1 MSFLYYKAIN
11 WNETEDAIDQYTW
24 EKLTNNFWLDI
35 RVPVEEDRKNWEALP
50 ATRQTRIGN
59 LLASAS
65 LNTALQSEFGAASL
79 RRGIQT
85 QQEEAVLNVSTFME
99 SVHTKAFTTIYRALV
114 DEKTAE
120 TYYAFADNEALLT
133 EKTAYFE
140 EVFANGTQMQRKAA
154 FILLETAMTFGEY
167 AAVLTEKGL
176 FQTNQMIANILRGS
190 GLYTAYLGYKFQ
202 RAFRQLDSA
211 KQAALTA
218 WLEEF
223 ITATM
228 AVELS
233 FLDKHAEE
241 AAPMAIA
248 LAEYGANYA
257 LDALG
262 FEPRFAAAVSPQLT
276 QRMDQLLTTTAQ
288 LAQQS
293 QVILNSQIEVME
305 SDDYEF

>member
-35 RVPVEEDRKNWEALP
+35 RIPVEEDRKIWSDLTKAQQ
-50 ATRQTRIGN
+50 ARIGD

-85 QQEEAVLNVSTFME
+85 QQEEAVLNVTTFME

-114 DEKTAE
+114 EEETAAS
-120 TYYAFADNEALLT
+120 YYDFADNEPLLM

-140 EVFANGTQMQRKAA
+140 EVFAHGSQLQRKAA
-154 FILLETAMTFGEY
+154 FILLETALTFGEY
-167 AAVLTEKGL
+167 TPVLADPRL
-176 FQTNQMIANILRGS
+176 FQTNQMIGNILRGS

-202 RAFRQLDSA
+202 RAFSELDSG

-218 WLEEF
+218 WLEDF
-223 ITATM
+223 ITTVM

-233 FLDKHAEE
+233 FLDKYGDEL
-241 AAPMAIA
+241 APEAIA

-257 LDALG
+257 LGTMG
-262 FEPRFAAAVSPQLT
+262 FEARFAANLSPEMQS
-276 QRMDQLLTTTAQ
+276 RMDQLLTTTAQ

-293 QVILNSQIEVME
+293 QIRLNSQLEAMDE
-305 SDDYEF
+305 DDYAF